1 MKVLVLLVVAVVV
14 FGDFVHCQIN
24 SIPGAGK
31 TTFYLDRYSDCDGK
45 PREVGRS
52 TVFISG
58 TSTEFQGQPVTSCS
72 ITLNTENIREPYR
85 FKLQVL
91 EVRIDD
97 PGVYFYIY
105 DGEFQGKLLRS
116 FSKQDQKP
124 SDLNFIFTSGQLV
137 TFRMTRGELD
147 RNYDIRV
154 VVEPIPSGTV
164 DCNYGSEHN
173 CDEYGYNYRLLGT
186 KEIAGIIAGCFAL
199 VFVIVVIVVCCC
211 YRKQRGISQKW
222 KEEKLGHVNT
232 AASVH
237 SLNGKVPNSHGPYS
251 KKPWTSESSKHG
263 FASIRRSPNL
273 PRAKIAR
280 SQRTL
285 ASDSSMFD
293 SNASLPVKRPLP
305 PPNVNSNPRGTSE
318 RSGRRYRE
326 KYDRYEDDRSF
337 DRSFSTATKNF
348 SERNYVP
355 PTYREAMRH
364 DSESSV
370 DEHTFV
376 GADDSGQQS
385 VFVERVMMPSAHAN
399 KKTSP
404 QVLRAQRARPPPDQ
418 DEEYDSIEPKKKS
431 KALLVDK
438 GAGSEEETDE
448 SDTENESEEESSE
461 EESEAESE
469 ESAKEDKP
477 DAVYSQPNK
486 IKNKAGD
493 APAAPPAPQPVG
505 FRPPAA
511 SQPQQFQ
518 GQPYPGY
525 VPQGVHQPQPRY
537 GYPGQ
542 PQPYP
547 QGQPQYPQGQSQ
559 YPQGQPRYPQGQPQ
573 FPQGHLPHVQQPNPS
588 QPNAYHQANF
598 TVPLQQSGTQAGP
611 QYPAQTQPQSSRN
624 RDRKSNRDPKGQVPP
639 SNPPVYSYLV
649 NRGYKPIDGRYSPVS
664 TSTGASNLSGDRNLL
679 NEDSDFSA
687 NLGSGVELMKRKN

>member
-222 KEEKLGHVNT
+222 KEEKLG
-232 AASVH
+232 
-237 SLNGKVPNSHGPYS
+237 
-251 KKPWTSESSKHG
+251 
-263 FASIRRSPNL
+263 
-273 PRAKIAR
+273 
-280 SQRTL
+280 
-285 ASDSSMFD
+285 
-293 SNASLPVKRPLP
+293 NASLPVKRPLP